1 MNGLWNQRPVFIT
14 GCSGFLGSW
23 LTQELLA
30 CGADVIGLVR
40 DWTQHS
46 RLVTEGFR
54 KRMTIVNGG
63 VDDIQMLE
71 RTLNEYNIDTVFHLA
86 AQTQVTL
93 ANRHPLSTLEV
104 NVRGTWNMLEACRRV
119 GCAKRIVVASSDK
132 AYGYQARLPIE
143 ETSPLQGKHPYDV
156 SKSCADLIAQSYF
169 HTYGL
174 PVCITRFG
182 NLFGGGDMNFQRLV
196 PGTIQSVLRGE
207 RPVIRSDGT
216 FVRDYIYVR
225 DAALAYISLADRMLE
240 RGLAGEAFNF
250 SLEKP
255 LSAREMVDLVLDRMG
270 CTNLECEVL
279 NQGQNEIPM
288 QMLSAR
294 KAREVLGWCPRY
306 ALEAALDETIKWYR
320 ACFQETGK

>member
-1 MNGLWNQRPVFIT
+1 MRGRVQGLI
-14 GCSGFLGSW
+14 
-23 LTQELLA
+23 QELLDS
-30 CGADVIGLVR
+30 GADVIGLIR

-46 RLVTEGFR
+46 RLIIEGFH

-71 RTLNEYNIDTVFHLA
+71 RTLNEYSIDTVFHLA
-86 AQTQVTL
+86 AQTQVML
-93 ANRHPLSTLEV
+93 ANRHPLSTLEA
-104 NVRGTWNMLEACRRV
+104 NVRGTWNILEACRRV
-119 GCAKRIVVASSDK
+119 GCVKRIVVASSDK
-132 AYGYQARLPIE
+132 AYGSKDHLAIE
-143 ETSPLQGKHPYDV
+143 ETMPLQGKHPYDV

-225 DAALAYISLADRMLE
+225 DAAVAYMSLADLMLE
-240 RGLAGEAFNF
+240 RRLAGEAFNF

-255 LSAREMVDLVLDRMG
+255 LSAREMVDLMLDRMG
-270 CTNLECEVL
+270 CMNLECEVL

-294 KAREVLGWCPRY
+294 KAREVLGWWPRY
-306 ALEAALDETIKWYR
+306 ALEAALDETIEWYR
-320 ACFQETGK
+320 ACFQEAGK

>member
-1 MNGLWNQRPVFIT
+1 
-14 GCSGFLGSW
+14 
-23 LTQELLA
+23 
-30 CGADVIGLVR
+30 
-40 DWTQHS
+40 
-46 RLVTEGFR
+46 
-54 KRMTIVNGG
+54 MTIVNGG

-71 RTLNEYNIDTVFHLA
+71 RTLNEYSIDTVFHLA

-119 GCAKRIVVASSDK
+119 GCVKRIVVASSDK

-143 ETSPLQGKHPYDV
+143 ETQSLQGKHPYDV

-225 DAALAYISLADRMLE
+225 DAALAYITLADRMLE

-270 CTNLECEVL
+270 CMNLECEVL

-294 KAREVLGWCPRY
+294 KAHEVLGWCPRY
-306 ALEAALDETIKWYR
+306 VLEAALDETIEWYR
-320 ACFQETGK
+320 ACFQEAGK

>member
-104 NVRGTWNMLEACRRV
+104 NIRGTWNMLEACRRV

-225 DAALAYISLADRMLE
+225 DAALAYITLADRMLE
-240 RGLAGEAFNF
+240 RGLVGEAFNF

-306 ALEAALDETIKWYR
+306 ALEAALDETIEWYR
-320 ACFQETGK
+320 ACFQEAGK

>member
-1 MNGLWNQRPVFIT
+1 
-14 GCSGFLGSW
+14 
-23 LTQELLA
+23 
-30 CGADVIGLVR
+30 
-40 DWTQHS
+40 
-46 RLVTEGFR
+46 
-54 KRMTIVNGG
+54 
-63 VDDIQMLE
+63 
-71 RTLNEYNIDTVFHLA
+71 
-86 AQTQVTL
+86 
-93 ANRHPLSTLEV
+93 
-104 NVRGTWNMLEACRRV
+104 
-119 GCAKRIVVASSDK
+119 VASSDK
-132 AYGYQARLPIE
+132 AYGSKDHLAIE
-143 ETSPLQGKHPYDV
+143 ETMPLQGKHPYDV

-225 DAALAYISLADRMLE
+225 DAALAYITLADRMLE
-240 RGLAGEAFNF
+240 RGLVGEAFNF

-294 KAREVLGWCPRY
+294 KAHEVLGWCPRY
-306 ALEAALDETIKWYR
+306 VLEAALDETIEWYR
-320 ACFQETGK
+320 ACFQEAGK

>member
-1 MNGLWNQRPVFIT
+1 MIDSWYQRPVFIT

-30 CGADVIGLVR
+30 NGACVIGLVR

-46 RLVTEGFR
+46 RLITEGFR
-54 KRMTIVNGG
+54 ERMTIVNGG
-63 VDDIQMLE
+63 IDDLQTLE
-71 RTLNEYNIDTVFHLA
+71 RTLNEYSIDTVFHLA
-86 AQTQVTL
+86 AQTQVML
-93 ANRHPLSTLEV
+93 ANRHPLSTFEA
-104 NVRGTWNMLEACRRV
+104 NIRGTWNMLEACRRV
-119 GCAKRIVVASSDK
+119 GCVKRIVVASSDK

-143 ETSPLQGKHPYDV
+143 ETLPLQGKHPYDV

-182 NLFGGGDMNFQRLV
+182 NLFGGGDINFQRLV

-225 DAALAYISLADRMLE
+225 DAAHAYMSLADLMLE
-240 RGLAGEAFNF
+240 HELTGEAFNF

-255 LSAREMVDLVLDRMG
+255 LSARELVDLVLARMG
-270 CTNLECEVL
+270 RMNLECEVL

-294 KAREVLGWCPRY
+294 KAREVLGWHPRY
-306 ALEAALDETIKWYR
+306 TLERALDETIEWYR
-320 ACFQETGK
+320 VYYQETGK

>member
-1 MNGLWNQRPVFIT
+1 M
-14 GCSGFLGSW
+14 
-23 LTQELLA
+23 
-30 CGADVIGLVR
+30 
-40 DWTQHS
+40 
-46 RLVTEGFR
+46 
-54 KRMTIVNGG
+54 
-63 VDDIQMLE
+63 
-71 RTLNEYNIDTVFHLA
+71 
-86 AQTQVTL
+86 
-93 ANRHPLSTLEV
+93 
-104 NVRGTWNMLEACRRV
+104 
-119 GCAKRIVVASSDK
+119 ASSDK
-132 AYGYQARLPIE
+132 AYGSQAHLPIE
-143 ETSPLQGKHPYDV
+143 ETLSLQGKHPYDV

-169 HTYGL
+169 HTYDL

-225 DAALAYISLADRMLE
+225 DAAHAYMSLADLMLE

-255 LSAREMVDLVLDRMG
+255 LSARELVDLVLDRMG
-270 CTNLECEVL
+270 RMNLECEVL

-294 KAREVLGWCPRY
+294 KAREVLGWHPRY
-306 ALEAALDETIKWYR
+306 DLETALDETIEWYR
-320 ACFQETGK
+320 AYLQEVRK